1 MNTPKTFTD
10 AVSAFRAEAESVLG
24 AIPGHI
30 HPDGEL
36 HRFRTEQD
44 KRGQLSGWYVLH
56 LDGVPAGIYGDW
68 KKGFSRTWC
77 AVDRNSL
84 PPAERLAMERHI
96 QEQKAKAEQQRESD
110 RQEAAEKARKLWNW
124 AKPADPAHR
133 YLQAK
138 QVDPDVLRQHGATL
152 LVPLTDGRTLVNL
165 QRIFPDGS
173 KRFLSGGRVS
183 GCWSPLAGADGVLY
197 VCEGWATGAT
207 IRDVTGAQV
216 ACAMNCGNLLQVA
229 RALRKR
235 NPGQHIII
243 AGDNDRFTDG
253 NPGLEAAKRA
263 AKAVGGDWMVP
274 QFPDELPGT
283 DFNDLACLELEGRL

>member
-1 MNTPKTFTD
+1 MNTPQTFND
-10 AVSAFRAEAESVLG
+10 AVSAFRSEAESMLG
-24 AIPGHI
+24 AIPGQI

-56 LDGVPAGIYGDW
+56 LDGVPAGIFGDW
-68 KKGFSRTWC
+68 KKGLSRTWC
-77 AVDRNSL
+77 ALDRNSL

-96 QEQKAKAEQQRESD
+96 QEQKAKAEEHRERC
-110 RQEAAEKARKLWNW
+110 RQEAAEKAKKLWSW
-124 AKPADPAHR
+124 AKPADPAHP

-138 QVDPDVLRQHGATL
+138 QVSPEGIRQHGAIL
-152 LVPLTDGRTLVNL
+152 LVPLTDGLTLVNL
-165 QRIFPDGS
+165 QRIYPDGS

-183 GCWSPLAGADGVLY
+183 GCWSPLAGSDGPLY

-207 IRDVTGAQV
+207 IRAVTGSQV
-216 ACAMNCGNLLQVA
+216 ACAMNCGNLQQVA
-229 RALRKR
+229 RVLRKR
-235 NPGQHIII
+235 HPGRHIII

-253 NPGLEAAKRA
+253 NPGLQAAKRA
-263 AKAVGGDWMVP
+263 AQAVGGDWMVP
-274 QFPDELPGT
+274 NFPDDLPGT

>member
-1 MNTPKTFTD
+1 MNTPQTFTD
-10 AVSAFRAEAESVLG
+10 AVSAFRAEAESALG

-30 HPDGEL
+30 HPDGQL

-84 PPAERLAMERHI
+84 PPAERLAIERHI
-96 QEQKAKAEQQRESD
+96 QEQKAKAEKQRESD
-110 RQEAAEKARKLWNW
+110 RKDAADKAKKLWNW
-124 AKPADPAHR
+124 AKPADPAHP

-138 QVDPDVLRQHGATL
+138 QVDPAGLRQHGATL
-152 LVPLTDGRTLVNL
+152 LVPLTDGHTLVNL

-207 IRDVTGAQV
+207 IRAVTGSQV

-229 RALRKR
+229 RTLRQR
-235 NPGQHIII
+235 NPGRHIVI
-243 AGDNDRFTDG
+243 AGDNDRFTEG

-263 AKAVGGDWMVP
+263 AKVVGGDWMVP
-274 QFPDELPGT
+274 NFPDDLPGT